1 MQLITMIDRLM
12 EIGNWIQSD
21 WVKEILIIMMDNHLN
36 TTLNTSQSI
45 TLNLHPFVA
54 PQKLV

>member
-1 MQLITMIDRLM
+1 MQLITMLDRLM

-36 TTLNTSQSI
+36 TTLNTS
-45 TLNLHPFVA
+45 
-54 PQKLV
+54 